1 MHLSSWQVRRA
12 QTLQFCTPP
21 VYDVCMMFS
30 LFFSSRFR
38 TFNAFN
44 CVDFRT
50 ILIFLTGKHCLY
62 ALNSVSERY
71 KVAPLQNVEVVN
83 MATKSGDVRPL

>member
-1 MHLSSWQVRRA
+1 MASTAGSDFTVLYTAGVR
-12 QTLQFCTPP
+12 CM
-21 VYDVCMMFS
+21 YDVF
-30 LFFSSRFR
+30 FVFSSRFR

-50 ILIFLTGKHCLY
+50 ILIFLTGKHCSY
-62 ALNSVSERY
+62 ALNSVSARY

-83 MATKSGDVRPL
+83 MATKSGDFRLL